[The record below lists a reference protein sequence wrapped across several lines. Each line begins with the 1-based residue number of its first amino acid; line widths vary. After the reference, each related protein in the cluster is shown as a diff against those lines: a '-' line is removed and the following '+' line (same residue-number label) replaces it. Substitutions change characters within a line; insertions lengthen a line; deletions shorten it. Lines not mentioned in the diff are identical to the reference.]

1 MYRIHIMV
9 DIRDPALNIMADK
22 KILDKIFRFVF
33 ICAFAIYSVK
43 AGKTAAVLTS
53 DRSMPLAA
61 AHLRYMLKTAKI
73 FFQKTIDKKFFV

>member
-1 MYRIHIMV
+1 MV

-22 KILDKIFRFVF
+22 KILVKIFRFVF

>member
-1 MYRIHIMV
+1 MV

-22 KILDKIFRFVF
+22 KIPDKIFRFVF
-33 ICAFAIYSVK
+33 ICSFAIYSVK

-53 DRSMPLAA
+53 DLSMPLAA
-61 AHLRYMLKTAKI
+61 VHLRYMLKTGKI